1 MENFNKKAKVND
13 FAAYRGLLLTVSM
26 LLAPFCFHIPT
37 ASGFHAAQYSY
48 MSGKLIGPMLSF
60 VCEDAV
66 FQMRK
71 CCFIVNTI
79 IIFTIQRLFAE
90 NLRSC
95 GAISRPS
102 SSFCIASA
110 GVSPLLIVWFFMVF
124 IDSICNKISVK
135 KQLFVEPNEWLTTVN
150 DGRSVPLFPCR
161 REP

>member
-26 LLAPFCFHIPT
+26 SLAPFCFHIPT

-95 GAISRPS
+95 GTISRPAASFAPPPPVCLHSLLYGS
-102 SSFCIASA
+102 SWSLL
-110 GVSPLLIVWFFMVF
+110 SPFVI
-124 IDSICNKISVK
+124 KSVLK
-135 KQLFVEPNEWLTTVN
+135 SNFLSDQTS
-150 DGRSVPLFPCR
+150 G
-161 REP
+161 